1 MKAALD
7 ALDHANQARGAK
19 PAQSDPRQQ
28 AVKTLRYPGTPS
40 AAREMA
46 HRLSGMDS
54 DWDFTAGL
62 VGSPAREAALV
73 EMKKSSGRF
82 QFSRN

>member
-1 MKAALD
+1 MPSIT
-7 ALDHANQARGAK
+7 QTRRGAK

-62 VGSPAREAALV
+62 SAPLRGKRRWW
-73 EMKKSSGRF
+73 K
-82 QFSRN
+82 